1 MRCCRRDGIKA
12 VLGTQE
18 GGAGTLGFS
27 LAVPGEPGR
36 AGSGRFREVG
46 FHAKDPK
53 NPTLGVAE
61 VVLSPGGPPLHG
73 PRGGPSPRVDPGTA
87 LPLPRLGFVLKPR
100 VGKAGPLARPV
111 GPRGKRDERGAG
123 DWWGEASG

>member
-46 FHAKDPK
+46 FTTLRTLRTQLWGSLKLCCSPEGLLCMARAGDP
-53 NPTLGVAE
+53 
-61 VVLSPGGPPLHG
+61 
-73 PRGGPSPRVDPGTA
+73 PREWTPVRLFPSPDSA
-87 LPLPRLGFVLKPR
+87 LC
-100 VGKAGPLARPV
+100 
-111 GPRGKRDERGAG
+111 
-123 DWWGEASG
+123 